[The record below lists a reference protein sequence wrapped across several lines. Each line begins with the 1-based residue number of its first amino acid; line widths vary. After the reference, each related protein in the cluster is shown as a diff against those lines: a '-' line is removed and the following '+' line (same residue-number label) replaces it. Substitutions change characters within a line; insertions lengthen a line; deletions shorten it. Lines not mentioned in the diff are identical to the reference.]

1 MKKINSIWY
10 GGKILLTG
18 TIFAFMIPF
27 GIMIFPLKI
36 NVLTTISSISF
47 FLGVTILMGFGIFLA
62 IELHQDKKLNEY
74 YKREQT
80 QKVKISENKYEC
92 QVCGNREVNQNDTCC
107 KICGTSFVK

>member
-1 MKKINSIWY
+1 MKKINSISY
-10 GGKILLTG
+10 GGKIILTG
-18 TIFAFMIPF
+18 AIFAFMIPF

-36 NVLTTISSISF
+36 NVLTTISSIF

-62 IELHQDKKLNEY
+62 IELHQDKKLNAY